1 LETRGIEQIG
11 MKRIL
16 LIGIA
21 VVAVLGIVVILLY
34 SNDALPFS
42 RDQSGEIES
51 IAIQKGPLS
60 QSIGATGRVR
70 SNQSATLAWKISGL
84 VGETFVET
92 GDSVQIGDVLASID
106 QSSLSPLDIL
116 ASSELVSA
124 QKALEDLRE
133 SQVQQAAALQGVD
146 AAQDALD
153 EALNPELAQAQALQA
168 IAEAEKEVADAE
180 YQLKIVNA
188 PVSKSALDAAQA
200 NLLLAEK
207 KLNDNQDQIERIE
220 KRKNKSEE
228 KYKPWE
234 SPRLYK
240 QILEG
245 LEIQRIQLQIAY
257 EKSQQRYL
265 DLQAPPD
272 PIDVAV
278 AEAYLGGAQAQLAD
292 AERSWARIENG
303 TSPADIA
310 LLEAQLADAQ
320 REWERLKDGPDPAD
334 ISAAEARVAA
344 AQASLAQYDIKAP
357 FNGTVTEVY
366 SQPNDQVDPGVPAL
380 RLDDLSHLWVDV
392 EVSEVDINQVEIG
405 QPAILTFDAILAKEY
420 HGVVVEVAPVGDE
433 NQGVINFKVTVE
445 LSDADAAV
453 RPGMTA
459 AVEIVVSQLD
469 EALLVPNQA
478 VRAVNG
484 TRMVYIMEENG
495 DLKPVEVT
503 LGATSDR
510 YSQLLEGDLQPGD
523 LLVLNPSEQ
532 QIGILI
538 DT

>member
-1 LETRGIEQIG
+1 MNKKILIG
-11 MKRIL
+11 VAIVVV
-16 LIGIA
+16 IGIA
-21 VVAVLGIVVILLY
+21 AVVLYTSGIIPL
-34 SNDALPFS
+34 S
-42 RDQSGEIES
+42 RETSGDIET

-70 SNQSATLAWKISGL
+70 SNQSATLTWKISGL

-92 GDSVQIGDVLASID
+92 AEAVQTGDVLASID

-133 SQVQQAAALQGVD
+133 SQVQQAAALQRVD
-146 AAQDALD
+146 AAEDALD
-153 EALNPELAQAQALQA
+153 DALNPELAQAQALQA
-168 IAEAEKEVADAE
+168 IAEADKEVAEAE
-180 YQLKIVNA
+180 YQLKIVTA

-245 LEIQRIQLQIAY
+245 LETQRIQLQIAY

-278 AEAYLGGAQAQLAD
+278 AEAYLGGTQAQLAD
-292 AERSWARIENG
+292 AQRIWARIENG

-334 ISAAEARVAA
+334 ISAAEARVSAA
-344 AQASLAQYDIKAP
+344 RASLAQYDIKAP

-405 QPAILTFDAILAKEY
+405 QPALLTFDAILAKEY
-420 HGVVVEVAPVGDE
+420 HGVVTEVAPVGDE

-484 TRMVYIMEENG
+484 TRMVYILEENG

-523 LLVLNPSEQ
+523 LLVLNPAEQ
-532 QIGILI
+532 QIGKLI

>member
-1 LETRGIEQIG
+1 
-11 MKRIL
+11 
-16 LIGIA
+16 
-21 VVAVLGIVVILLY
+21 
-34 SNDALPFS
+34 
-42 RDQSGEIES
+42 
-51 IAIQKGPLS
+51 
-60 QSIGATGRVR
+60 
-70 SNQSATLAWKISGL
+70 
-84 VGETFVET
+84 
-92 GDSVQIGDVLASID
+92 
-106 QSSLSPLDIL
+106 
-116 ASSELVSA
+116 
-124 QKALEDLRE
+124 
-133 SQVQQAAALQGVD
+133 
-146 AAQDALD
+146 
-153 EALNPELAQAQALQA
+153 
-168 IAEAEKEVADAE
+168 
-180 YQLKIVNA
+180 LKIVNA

-257 EKSQQRYL
+257 EKSQQRYQ

-278 AEAYLGGAQAQLAD
+278 AEAYLSGAQAQLAD

-310 LLEAQLADAQ
+310 LLEALLADAQ

-334 ISAAEARVAA
+334 ISAAEARV
-344 AQASLAQYDIKAP
+344 
-357 FNGTVTEVY
+357 
-366 SQPNDQVDPGVPAL
+366 QPNDQVDPGVPAL

>member
-1 LETRGIEQIG
+1 
-11 MKRIL
+11 M
-16 LIGIA
+16 
-21 VVAVLGIVVILLY
+21 
-34 SNDALPFS
+34 
-42 RDQSGEIES
+42 
-51 IAIQKGPLS
+51 
-60 QSIGATGRVR
+60 
-70 SNQSATLAWKISGL
+70 SADIMAPITKAHIS
-84 VGETFVET
+84 
-92 GDSVQIGDVLASID
+92 SHC
-106 QSSLSPLDIL
+106 
-116 ASSELVSA
+116 
-124 QKALEDLRE
+124 RE
-133 SQVQQAAALQGVD
+133 S
-146 AAQDALD
+146 
-153 EALNPELAQAQALQA
+153 
-168 IAEAEKEVADAE
+168 
-180 YQLKIVNA
+180 
-188 PVSKSALDAAQA
+188 
-200 NLLLAEK
+200 
-207 KLNDNQDQIERIE
+207 R
-220 KRKNKSEE
+220 
-228 KYKPWE
+228 
-234 SPRLYK
+234 
-240 QILEG
+240 

-257 EKSQQRYL
+257 EKSQQRYQ

-278 AEAYLGGAQAQLAD
+278 AEAYLGSAQAQLAD
-292 AERSWARIENG
+292 AQRSWARIENG

-405 QPAILTFDAILAKEY
+405 QPASLTFDAILAKEY
-420 HGVVVEVAPVGDE
+420 HGVVTEVAPVGDE

-445 LSDADAAV
+445 LTDADEAI

-484 TRMVYIMEENG
+484 TRMVYILEENG

-523 LLVLNPSEQ
+523 MLVLNPREQ
-532 QIGILI
+532 QLGNLI

>member
-366 SQPNDQVDPGVPAL
+366 SQPNDQVDPGVPAF
-380 RLDDLSHLWVDV
+380 RLDDLSNLWVDV

-445 LSDADAAV
+445 LTDADEAV

-484 TRMVYIMEENG
+484 TRMVYLVEENG

-532 QIGILI
+532 QIGRLI